1 MDYITDSDTENS
13 LPVLPASSIDGE
25 MLRDVVSYFSA
36 ETRARLRAET
46 ENTPFAGL
54 FEELPLITHEN
65 GSHSEELRDSI
76 DSLQILRQNNPVE
89 PVLTE
94 SEPLQ
99 SEAPQPVALTHSAE
113 TSPAETAPAETEE
126 FAETHVCE

>member
-54 FEELPLITHEN
+54 FEELPLTVHEN
-65 GSHSEELRDSI
+65 GSQSEELRDSI
-76 DSLQILRQNNPVE
+76 DSLQILRQNNPVG
-89 PVLTE
+89 PVLT
-94 SEPLQ
+94 
-99 SEAPQPVALTHSAE
+99 
-113 TSPAETAPAETEE
+113 
-126 FAETHVCE
+126 